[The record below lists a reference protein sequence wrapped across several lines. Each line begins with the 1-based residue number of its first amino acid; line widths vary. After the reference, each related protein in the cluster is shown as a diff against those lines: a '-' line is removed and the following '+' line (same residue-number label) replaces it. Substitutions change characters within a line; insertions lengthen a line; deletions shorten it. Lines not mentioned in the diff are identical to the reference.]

1 MIYLWIWHGDAVR
14 VNWRNYNWIF
24 LISQDCMSMIS
35 MYKPTQGTLD
45 KEATFKS
52 ILPILYDLCLRA
64 SSLLTPSF
72 RQVVYKRQK
81 SVAVYRSDFPSS
93 GSRAVMAWSIRNDLE
108 GILPPMYLRGS
119 GSLCSLGGART
130 LPPATAK
137 NQQSKSRS
145 NPSIF
150 TGQIFTWPIMLALLR
165 AWLRAWSLRTDSWTH
180 CLVMS
185 H

>member
-24 LISQDCMSMIS
+24 LISQDCMSVIS

-81 SVAVYRSDFPSS
+81 SVAVYRSDFPSIQIKKQNWTLNQS
-93 GSRAVMAWSIRNDLE
+93 YDCSWWPIGRFQIDTVHTTYYRHAWLLNTGQCFRNDRY
-108 GILPPMYLRGS
+108 M
-119 GSLCSLGGART
+119 
-130 LPPATAK
+130 
-137 NQQSKSRS
+137 
-145 NPSIF
+145 
-150 TGQIFTWPIMLALLR
+150 
-165 AWLRAWSLRTDSWTH
+165 D
-180 CLVMS
+180 MS
-185 H
+185 